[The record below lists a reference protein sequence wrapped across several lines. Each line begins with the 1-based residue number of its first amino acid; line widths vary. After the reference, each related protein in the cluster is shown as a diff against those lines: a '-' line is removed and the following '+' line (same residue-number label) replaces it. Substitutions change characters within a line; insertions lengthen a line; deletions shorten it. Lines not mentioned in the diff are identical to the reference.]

1 MRDSSRQKGDPE
13 QKYHI
18 KTRPFKNLS
27 VHSGHPIIIDIDAGV
42 EYPTMI
48 IVDRPKS
55 IISITMK
62 TAADDLKVGLYKC
75 KLDSQYINTVDGN
88 CKEQI

>member
-1 MRDSSRQKGDPE
+1 M
-13 QKYHI
+13 
-18 KTRPFKNLS
+18 S
-27 VHSGHPIIIDIDAGV
+27 VHSGHPIIIDIDAGI

-62 TAADDLKVGLYKC
+62 TAVDDLKVGLYKC
-75 KLDSQYINTVDGN
+75 KDNS
-88 CKEQI
+88 

>member
-1 MRDSSRQKGDPE
+1 MRDQSRQKGDPD

-18 KTRPFKNLS
+18 KVRPFKNLS
-27 VHSGHPIIIDIDAGV
+27 VHSGHPIIIDIDAGI

-48 IVDRPKS
+48 IVERPKS

-75 KLDSQYINTVDGN
+75 NDNS
-88 CKEQI
+88 

>member
-1 MRDSSRQKGDPE
+1 M
-13 QKYHI
+13 
-18 KTRPFKNLS
+18 S
-27 VHSGHPIIIDIDAGV
+27 VHSGHPIIIDIEAGI

-62 TAADDLKVGLYKC
+62 TAVDDLKVGLYKC
-75 KLDSQYINTVDGN
+75 KDNS
-88 CKEQI
+88 